1 MSPTAFGSPCNA
13 KSFERKPSEVS
24 HMPYHP
30 LPIAVMS
37 HVVQLCLMEAQQEEE
52 EDGDTKE
59 GE

>member
-1 MSPTAFGSPCNA
+1 
-13 KSFERKPSEVS
+13 
-24 HMPYHP
+24 MPYHP